1 MQSIRKKLSISF
13 LVSSISA
20 IILIILFVNITINT
34 KFNKYMID
42 IQDKRNERIVSY
54 FEEVYKRDKK

>member
-20 IILIILFVNITINT
+20 IILIILFVNITINS

-42 IQDKRNERIVSY
+42 IQDKRKNSFIL
-54 FEEVYKRDKK
+54 